1 MEDTLRPVIA
11 ADEVCN
17 QHGMLRGWRSM
28 DPEARRSDADREHA
42 DMPEASDLTAE
53 IAHLPAAVRW
63 IVILGERD
71 GLSPKDIAN
80 LAGVSLELVKSMLGR
95 GLAIIQQDI
104 PIEPGESS

>member
-1 MEDTLRPVIA
+1 M
-11 ADEVCN
+11 
-17 QHGMLRGWRSM
+17 QGMPSM
-28 DPEARRSDADREHA
+28 DAENIHNDAGKDPA
-42 DMPEASDLTAE
+42 DKSEGSALTAE